1 MKTVEVL
8 KRINELQHLIG
19 TKIPGTSATIEEIIP
34 APNNNKFDLFFADY
48 LYSQDIDKTIQLHQV
63 SECEILLL
71 LSVSSKWKY
80 YNAWYKDNDNQQS
93 GYAMREF
100 SEVFS

>member
-8 KRINELQHLIG
+8 QRINELQYLIG
-19 TKIPGTSATIEEIIP
+19 TKIPGTTATIEEIIP
-34 APNNNKFDLFFADY
+34 APNDKKFDLFFADY
-48 LYSQDIDKTIQLHQV
+48 LYTQDIDKTLQFHHI

-71 LSVSSKWKY
+71 LSVGLKWKY
-80 YNAWYKDNDNQQS
+80 YVAWYKDKDHQQNA
-93 GYAMREF
+93 YAMREF